1 MQTSKGGVRVECFQV
16 GVEAEGEQPV
26 VDLLA
31 ELKKVGMG
39 VLHAGPKD
47 LRLSAR
53 RKCADSS
60 EREDEAG
67 DADGAECV
75 VELGEA
81 RFWNLSDEAKGE
93 VELGWCCPSD
103 TACGRSLQLREGGA
117 EGVGQ
122 GERKKEP
129 GHGVEG
135 AMTPGPRNENGTE
148 CRLPSP
154 LGARIV
160 RLREAP
166 LANDFG

>member
-1 MQTSKGGVRVECFQV
+1 VRVEGFQV
-16 GVEAEGEQPV
+16 GIEAEGEEAV

-31 ELKKVGMG
+31 QLEKVWMG
-39 VLHAGPKD
+39 VADACPQD
-47 LRLSAR
+47 LRLPAWGKRS
-53 RKCADSS
+53 DSC

-117 EGVGQ
+117 EGIGQ
-122 GERKKEP
+122 SERKKEP
-129 GHGVEG
+129 WHAVEG
-135 AMTPGPRNENGTE
+135 ERTPGLRNENGAE

-154 LGARIV
+154 LGWRIV
-160 RLREAP
+160 QRREAP